1 MTPAGDLPPISVQ
14 LLLDTLV
21 DGYIIIDELGRVR
34 AVNRQLT
41 QLLGYTAD
49 EILTLGIEDLV
60 PEEHRPARSM
70 TAEQGLAIRHENGS
84 LIPVD
89 VSLSPLTLEGHAF
102 VVAAVRDARE
112 RIEREKARANLESM
126 SRKLFLRNAAGAFRV
141 TLEGKLLECNE
152 SLARMLG
159 YESPEE
165 LQSVPA
171 GSHHVDPASR
181 QAWLDRLRE
190 TGVAMNYEL
199 QMHRKDGTAMW
210 ALENA
215 VLVDDPTWGG
225 PVVMGTVID
234 MSKQK
239 EQQRQLEE
247 LAQHDFLTGLPNRR
261 LLEERAEHVLA
272 LAERR
277 GGKAAVVSCDL
288 RRFKPINDTW
298 GHKTGDEVLRQVAAR
313 LTANSRAEDTVVRL
327 GGDEFAILLPDVRD
341 ERDALSSATRLSGFL
356 DEPFE
361 VGEQSFQLG
370 ASFGVAIYP
379 TDGANIDE
387 LLASADHAMYS
398 TRTEELKEVQLYS
411 AVATEGRD
419 AMLDREAEL
428 RRALAQ
434 EELVLL
440 YQPIIQLD
448 TGVVTG
454 AEGLV
459 RWNHPTKGLL
469 PASEFVQLAE
479 YTGLI
484 AELDHWVLGAAV
496 RDLGEW
502 DESTGLEWV
511 FLNLSAGT
519 IGHPEFVSRTMAAIE
534 EAGVDGGRLVLEI
547 TERAVMRDARAV
559 GALLCA
565 LGEAGVRVALDD
577 FGVGHSA
584 LSLLRDL
591 PVQYLKVDGSFMP
604 EVMRDGN
611 SKALVLGII
620 GLAHGLGLQ
629 VIAEGVETPRQH
641 EWLASVGCDYA
652 QGWWTGHPVPSSELL
667 STPRIA
673 HRTSATVI

>member
-1 MTPAGDLPPISVQ
+1 MT
-14 LLLDTLV
+14 
-21 DGYIIIDELGRVR
+21 EL
-34 AVNRQLT
+34 A
-41 QLLGYTAD
+41 GYTAD
-49 EILTLGIEDLV
+49 EILSLRLEDLV
-60 PEEHRPARSM
+60 PEESRAPHPRYWAEYAAEHTAQPM
-70 TAEQGLAIRHENGS
+70 TNRRHVEILHKDGTR
-84 LIPVD
+84 IPVD
-89 VSLSPLTLEGHAF
+89 VSLSPLTLADRTI

-112 RIEREKARANLESM
+112 RIERQKARANLESM
-126 SRKLFLRNAAGAFRV
+126 SRQLFLSNAAGAFRV
-141 TLEGKLLECNE
+141 TLGGELLECNE
-152 SLARMLG
+152 SLAHMLG
-159 YESPEE
+159 YASPEE

-171 GSHHVDPASR
+171 GSHHVDPESR
-181 QAWLDRLRE
+181 QAWLDELRE
-190 TGVAMNYEL
+190 TGVAMNHEV
-199 QMHRKDGTAMW
+199 QMYREDGTSMW
-210 ALENA
+210 ALENS
-215 VLVDDPTWGG
+215 VLVDDPTLGG

-234 MSKQK
+234 MSKHK
-239 EQQRQLEE
+239 ERQHQLEE

-261 LLEERAEHVLA
+261 LLEERGEHVLA

-298 GHKTGDEVLRQVAAR
+298 GHKTGDEVLRQVSAR

-327 GGDEFAILLPDVRD
+327 GGDEFAVLLPDVRS

-356 DEPFE
+356 DEPFQ

-379 TDGANIDE
+379 DDGANIDE
-387 LLASADHAMYS
+387 LLASADQAMYS

-411 AVATEGRD
+411 AVATEGRE

-428 RRALAQ
+428 RRALAN

-440 YQPIIQLD
+440 YQPIIRLE
-448 TGVVTG
+448 TG
-454 AEGLV
+454 AVAGAEALV

-479 YTGLI
+479 YAGLI
-484 AELDHWVLGAAV
+484 AELDRWVLEAAV
-496 RDLGEW
+496 RDIRGW
-502 DESTGLEWV
+502 NESTGLEWV
-511 FLNLSAGT
+511 FLNLSAGS
-519 IGHPEFVSRTMAAIE
+519 IGHPEFVSHTMSAIE
-534 EAGVDGGRLVLEI
+534 AARVDGSRVVLEI
-547 TERAVMRDARAV
+547 TERAVMRDARTV
-559 GALLCA
+559 GSLLCT
-565 LGEAGVRVALDD
+565 LGEVGVGVALDD

-604 EVMRDGN
+604 EVMRDEK

-641 EWLASVGCDYA
+641 EWLTGVGCDYA
-652 QGWWTGHPVPSSELL
+652 QGWWTGHPVPASELL
-667 STPRIA
+667 STLRIE
-673 HRTSATVI
+673 HRTSSTVV